1 MPEPGL
7 SVVKY
12 GAVIQ
17 VPTEAL
23 IDLAYTREPTAEQRA
38 EAERQRLKRAA
49 RQVAFR
55 QQLADVTDPLARK
68 ILDLHHRDDR
78 GQCVGC
84 DPGSYAEDCADWP
97 CSTIE
102 TIAEHYGIELP

>member
-1 MPEPGL
+1 MPEPDL
-7 SVVKY
+7 SAIKLSSVVH
-12 GAVIQ
+12 
-17 VPTEAL
+17 VPAEAL
-23 IDLAYTREPTAEQRA
+23 LDLAYTREPTAEQRA
-38 EAERQRLKRAA
+38 EAERQRIKQAA
-49 RQVAFR
+49 RLAAFR

-102 TIAEHYGIELP
+102 AIAEHYEIELP

>member
-1 MPEPGL
+1 MSEPDL
-7 SVVKY
+7 SAIKL
-12 GAVIQ
+12 GAVVP
-17 VPTEAL
+17 VPTETL
-23 IDLAYTREPTAEQRA
+23 LDVAYTREPTAEQRA
-38 EAERQRLKRAA
+38 AAEQQRIKQATKLASF
-49 RQVAFR
+49 Q

-102 TIAEHYGIELP
+102 TVAAHYGIGLP